1 MTSAVYAAGALC
13 WRRHEGKVRILTV
26 RRRRYDDMTLPKG
39 KVEPGESLPQTA
51 VREVREETGLDVA
64 LGVPLGMTSYPL
76 PSGREKI
83 VHYWTAEVTDEAVR
97 ASTFRPNGEVDG
109 LEWVSLTKARRGLT
123 YPHDIEL
130 VDEFER
136 LLDEEVTTT
145 FSLVVLRHAKA
156 VSPSSWDGPDASRP
170 LTERGDRQAVTGV
183 GGLRAWGPL
192 KIVSSTATRCL
203 ATVAPLAAAT
213 GLRVREEPGISQDA
227 FEQGDSSVREVIAKR
242 VRRAKT
248 AVICSHGPVLPQLL
262 REIALAT
269 GTPFGA
275 YINDASALETAGY
288 SVVHLSAS
296 HPSSGIIA
304 VETHAPRV

>member
-51 VREVREETGLDVA
+51 VREVREETGLEVA

-97 ASTFRPNGEVDG
+97 ASTFTPNGEVDG
-109 LEWVSLTKARRGLT
+109 LEWVSLAKARRRLS

-136 LLDEEVTTT
+136 LLDEGVTST
-145 FSLVVLRHAKA
+145 FALVALRHAKA
-156 VSPSSWDGPDASRP
+156 VSPGSWDGPDATRP
-170 LTERGDRQAVTGV
+170 LTERGERQALLGV
-183 GGLRAWGPL
+183 GGLRAWGPR

-213 GLRVREEPGISQDA
+213 GLTVREEPGISQDA
-227 FEQGDSSVREVIAKR
+227 FEEGASTVREVVAKR
-242 VRRAKT
+242 VRRGRT

-304 VETHAPRV
+304 VETHAPRA